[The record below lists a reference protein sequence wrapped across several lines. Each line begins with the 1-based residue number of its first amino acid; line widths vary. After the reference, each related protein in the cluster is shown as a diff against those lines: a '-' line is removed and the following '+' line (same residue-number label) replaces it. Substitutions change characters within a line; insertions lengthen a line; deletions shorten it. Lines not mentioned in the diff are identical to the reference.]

1 LALSLYDPIAPR
13 NSIDLLTEIVL
24 NSHHTVFCHFF
35 MECGKKATKQ
45 IDFNGKLI
53 NVCENHF
60 EETKKSEKA
69 KSEN

>member
-1 LALSLYDPIAPR
+1 MALSLYDPIAPR

-24 NSHHTVFCHFF
+24 NSHRTVFCHFF